1 MHEKEPLLFI
11 LRMHDS
17 ALIWRRLIIEPTSFL
32 SSFFALSHILAIWGQ
47 KIHDRKGTSMARKEE
62 ILKIVSAKLRKILEQ
77 SHIDYECLQELRLRT
92 NEPFILL
99 YAGGE
104 YFMSENGKLLRQAKD
119 GYLITANDVKETLE
133 YISSFSLY
141 AYEDEIRQGFI
152 TVQGGHRIGL
162 AGKVIL
168 EQGKVKSVKHI
179 SFINIRMSHEKKGC
193 GVEILP
199 YIYENDRICHTL
211 IISPPGCGKTT
222 LLRDIVRLISNGND
236 MHPGISVG
244 VVDER
249 SEIGACYLGIP
260 QNDVGMRTDVL
271 DCCPKA
277 EGMLMMIR
285 SMSPVVI
292 AVDEIG
298 KREDIEALEYVMN
311 CGCQIIATVHGSS
324 IEDIKNKPI
333 LRKLVEEKM
342 FKRFIVLAGGNVPGQ
357 IETIFDERGS
367 VLFANKLL
375 A

>member
-1 MHEKEPLLFI
+1 
-11 LRMHDS
+11 
-17 ALIWRRLIIEPTSFL
+17 
-32 SSFFALSHILAIWGQ
+32 
-47 KIHDRKGTSMARKEE
+47 MARKEE

-104 YFMSENGKLLRQAKD
+104 YFMSENGKLLRQAND

-193 GVEILP
+193 GAEILP

-222 LLRDIVRLISNGND
+222 LLRDIVRLVSDGND

>member
-1 MHEKEPLLFI
+1 MTK
-11 LRMHDS
+11 
-17 ALIWRRLIIEPTSFL
+17 
-32 SSFFALSHILAIWGQ
+32 
-47 KIHDRKGTSMARKEE
+47 KEE
-62 ILKIVSAKLRKILEQ
+62 ILKIVSGKIRRVLEQ
-77 SHIDYECLQELRLRT
+77 SRIDFECLQELRLRI

-99 YAGGE
+99 YAGNE
-104 YFMSENGKLLRQAKD
+104 YFMSESGILLRQAKE
-119 GYLITANDVKETLE
+119 GYVVTANDVKETLE
-133 YISSFSLY
+133 YISNFSLY

-193 GVEILP
+193 GAGILP

-222 LLRDIVRLISNGND
+222 LLRDIVRLVSNGD
-236 MHPGISVG
+236 ETRPGISVG

-249 SEIGACYLGIP
+249 SEIGACYLGVP

-298 KREDIEALEYVMN
+298 KREDIEALAYVMN

-324 IEDIKNKPI
+324 IEDIKNKPV

-342 FKRFIVLAGGNVPGQ
+342 FKRFVVLSGGTIPGQ
-357 IETIFDERGS
+357 VENIFDERGS
-367 VLFANKLL
+367 VLFANKLP